1 MEPHRLEPPCWC
13 SPFLPSGPVSTSNDS
28 LTVAG
33 IAKFGYSGPKVWPL
47 RRRFESKP
55 RWDRPLPVPA
65 ASTLNTPLHTLNCT
79 AFAIASE
86 TENILPKG
94 PGPRAV

>member
-1 MEPHRLEPPCWC
+1 VRERGAT
-13 SPFLPSGPVSTSNDS
+13 FLASGPAPTFSDS

-86 TENILPKG
+86 AENILPKG